1 MDAWMWIVLAVA
13 LVALVAA
20 IAWMAS
26 THHRTSELRDTFG
39 SEYDR
44 TIEGADGRRDAE
56 AELAERRER
65 REELD
70 IRPLSAAARDRYAS
84 TWSQVQ
90 SRFVDDPAVALK
102 EADVLV
108 LQVMGERGY
117 PTDRFQD
124 RADLVSVDHP
134 EVVEHYRAGH
144 RLSELS
150 ETGRAS
156 TEDQRQALVHY
167 RAIFDQ
173 LLEDGRGDRSASI
186 S

>member
-13 LVALVAA
+13 VVALIAA

-44 TIEGADGRRDAE
+44 TLEGADGRRDAE
-56 AELAERRER
+56 TDLRERRER
-65 REELD
+65 HDELD

-84 TWSQVQ
+84 TWTQVQ
-90 SRFVDDPAVALK
+90 SRFVDDPAMALRD
-102 EADVLV
+102 ADVLV
-108 LQVMGERGY
+108 VQVMGDRGY
-117 PTDRFQD
+117 PTDRFED
-124 RADLVSVDHP
+124 RADVVSVDHP
-134 EVVEHYRAGH
+134 EVIEHYRAGH

-150 ETGRAS
+150 DAGGAS

-167 RAIFDQ
+167 RAIFDE
-173 LLEDGRGDRSASI
+173 LLEDGQGDRSAAVR
-186 S
+186 